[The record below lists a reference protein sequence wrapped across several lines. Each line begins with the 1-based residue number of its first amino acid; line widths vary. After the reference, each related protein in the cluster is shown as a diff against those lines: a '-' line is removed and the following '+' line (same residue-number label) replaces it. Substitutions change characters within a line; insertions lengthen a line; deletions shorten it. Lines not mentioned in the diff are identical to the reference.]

1 MVSSRHSAPPSAARA
16 HRAAAPLPAG
26 FTKLSPFLFARPR
39 GCAVPMQA
47 ALPQPPTPEPLARL
61 LLQWG
66 VPPVASKP
74 VPERLGGWLG
84 WADAIGLSQV
94 LATPPAAGANAAA
107 RREALDWAS
116 AALDRLQTELPA
128 AFDDALLA
136 RDAAE
141 AAPEGMPLADLLA
154 PYRLHHTQQ
163 QRSMAARVATLRERL
178 RPRLAE
184 ASGALARLAQLDA
197 VLERAAIAQERQALA
212 GLPALLTRR
221 AETHHAADPRHWRRR
236 FWADLQRA
244 LRAELDLRLQPVL
257 GLIEALHAD
266 DSE

>member
-1 MVSSRHSAPPSAARA
+1 
-16 HRAAAPLPAG
+16 
-26 FTKLSPFLFARPR
+26 
-39 GCAVPMQA
+39 MQA
-47 ALPQPPTPEPLARL
+47 LQPQQSAPEPLARL

-66 VPPVASKP
+66 VAPVPAAPVAQ
-74 VPERLGGWLG
+74 RLGGWLG

-107 RREALDWAS
+107 RREALDWAG
-116 AALDRLQTELPA
+116 AALERLQAELTG

-136 RDAAE
+136 MESAQT
-141 AAPEGMPLADLLA
+141 APEGVPLADLLA

-197 VLERAAIAQERQALA
+197 MFERAIAAQERPLLA
-212 GLPALLTRR
+212 TLPALLTRR
-221 AETHHAADPRHWRRR
+221 AADHHTADPRRWRAR

-244 LRAELDLRLQPVL
+244 LRAELDLRLQPVQ
-257 GLIEALHAD
+257 GLVEALRQAE
-266 DSE
+266 S